1 MTCTEQ
7 WAIMK
12 GVRRWSLLS
21 CAKRRGWGVVQSAIK
36 LISQVANCWLSSK
49 TALLLLLANLHL
61 KDCSSVILKLGSRGS
76 VSWNSRKNE

>member
-61 KDCSSVILKLGSRGS
+61 KDCSSVNFKTWI
-76 VSWNSRKNE
+76 SWFC